1 MATGENFERPYSSS
15 STETKQKKTKVAEKN
30 EELLATQN
38 EELAE
43 EYRAGV
49 WAHTVGQPEV
59 GGLLCHMPLE
69 AELYY
74 SDSGYWKEKL
84 DLMLSMDSMD
94 GKGSGIEDLKLDEE
108 VDSDLLTVSK
118 VDE

>member
-1 MATGENFERPYSSS
+1 M
-15 STETKQKKTKVAEKN
+15 
-30 EELLATQN
+30 
-38 EELAE
+38 
-43 EYRAGV
+43 
-49 WAHTVGQPEV
+49 GQQEV
-59 GGLLCHMPLE
+59 GGLLCRMPLE

>member
-1 MATGENFERPYSSS
+1 MKTRTTIRWTTLRLATGENFERPYSSS

-49 WAHTVGQPEV
+49 
-59 GGLLCHMPLE
+59 
-69 AELYY
+69 
-74 SDSGYWKEKL
+74 
-84 DLMLSMDSMD
+84 
-94 GKGSGIEDLKLDEE
+94 
-108 VDSDLLTVSK
+108 
-118 VDE
+118 